1 VLSVGITRREQ
12 VLDAAITVL
21 GTQGVRGVTHRAVD
35 AEAGVPAGTT
45 SNHFRTRDAL
55 FEGVVERFVLRE
67 RAVFEELAKGAAPRT
82 PLELTA
88 VLADWTVAAVGP
100 QRELTIARFAILVE
114 AAIRPSLRRKLAEA
128 AAEVSAWATELM
140 RAAGSVDPER
150 DVRYLANQVEAMTL
164 HQLAY
169 PDPDF
174 DPGPALA
181 ALVTAVVP
189 ASTTVRAGAGGRPG
203 GGA

>member
-1 VLSVGITRREQ
+1 MTVTRREQ

-35 AEAGVPAGTT
+35 AAAGVPQGTT

-67 RAVFEELAKGAAPRT
+67 RAAFEELAKGAEPRT
-82 PLELTA
+82 PHDLVG
-88 VLADWTVAAVGP
+88 VLADWMLAAVGS
-100 QRELTIARFAILVE
+100 RRDVTVARFAILVE
-114 AAIRPSLRRKLAEA
+114 ASIRPPLRRKLRA
-128 AAEVSAWATELM
+128 AAADVTGWATELM
-140 RAAGSVDPER
+140 RAAGSADPER

-174 DPGPALA
+174 DPRPALG
-181 ALVTAVVP
+181 ALVTALMN
-189 ASTTVRAGAGGRPG
+189 
-203 GGA
+203 

>member
-1 VLSVGITRREQ
+1 MTITRREQ

-35 AEAGVPAGTT
+35 AEAGVPQGTT

-55 FEGVVERFVLRE
+55 FEGVVERFVVRE
-67 RAVFEELAKGAAPRT
+67 RAAFEELAKGGEPRS
-82 PLELTA
+82 PLELAA

-100 QRELTIARFAILVE
+100 RRELTVARFAILVE
-114 AAIRPSLRRKLAEA
+114 AAIRPPLRRKLAEA
-128 AAEVSAWATELM
+128 AAEVTVWATERM
-140 RAAGSVDPER
+140 RAAGSADPER

-169 PDPDF
+169 PAPDF
-174 DPGPALA
+174 DPGPSLT
-181 ALVTAVVP
+181 ALVTALVK
-189 ASTTVRAGAGGRPG
+189 AG
-203 GGA
+203 

>member
-1 VLSVGITRREQ
+1 MAITRREQ

-35 AEAGVPAGTT
+35 AEAGVPQGTT

-55 FEGVVERFVLRE
+55 FEGVVERFVVRE
-67 RAVFEELAKGAAPRT
+67 RAAFEELAKTADLRDPQDLA
-82 PLELTA
+82 A
-88 VLADWTVAAVGP
+88 VLARWMVAAVGP
-100 QRELTIARFAILVE
+100 RRELTISRFAILVE
-114 AAIRPSLRRKLAEA
+114 AAIRPPLRRKLTAA
-128 AAEVSAWATELM
+128 AAEVTGWATELM
-140 RAAGSVDPER
+140 RAAGSADPER
-150 DVRYLANQVEAMTL
+150 DARYLGNQVEAMTL

-174 DPGPALA
+174 DPVPSLT
-181 ALVTAVVP
+181 ALVTALVN
-189 ASTTVRAGAGGRPG
+189 ASTTGRAGAGRPPG